1 MSPAATLDVHPPNG
15 PHASSTRPKSQK
27 EMTKAERRE
36 LQEQQRAAK
45 AAKAAANGPNGT
57 NTNKGGKPSPVAVTP
72 NNAPATK
79 KPAKG
84 GPEQQPPTPKLPKE
98 TRSALMPGSS
108 SSDPLAGKARGLL
121 IFSHFGLPKPV
132 SVSKGDIHP
141 AIARLALQFSN
152 FKITGANARCIA
164 TLTAFKVVCFVHVC
178 LSCEQ
183 CSHL

>member
-15 PHASSTRPKSQK
+15 PASAIRPKSQK

-45 AAKAAANGPNGT
+45 AAKGGAPGANL
-57 NTNKGGKPSPVAVTP
+57 NKGAGGGGAGGKSPSTP
-72 NNAPATK
+72 NTPNVSAPK

-84 GPEQQPPTPKLPKE
+84 PEQQQTMPRPPHARMP
-98 TRSALMPGSS
+98 SAVLTVTTDTSS
-108 SSDPLAGKARGLL
+108 TKARGLL
-121 IFSHFGLPKPV
+121 IFSHFALQKSV

-141 AIARLALQFSN
+141 AIARLALLFSN

-164 TLTAFKVVCFVHVC
+164 TLTAFKSV
-178 LSCEQ
+178 
-183 CSHL
+183 